1 MIDRTVVYYNKNA
14 ALSQCETPLC
24 TRHRADGA
32 ELTNTG
38 PSGKIPD
45 NSAML
50 TEKQKCVKIITL
62 GIEIT
67 QVKDLDVLLER
78 VLKEARNLVNADA
91 GTIYVKE
98 DEKLKFSYTQNDTL
112 QERQPGRKLIY
123 STFTLP
129 INNQTIA
136 GYVAN
141 TGELL
146 NLPDVYKLSS
156 TLPFAFNRKFDDL
169 SGYRTE
175 SMLTFP
181 LKTNRGDIVGVLQ
194 LINERSSRG
203 KVVPFS
209 KKDEPLILHFAN
221 MAAVAIERA
230 QLTRAMILRTIR
242 MAELRD
248 PKETG
253 AHVNRVAAY
262 AVALYEHWAGRR
274 SVPHD
279 VIDKNRDV
287 LRMAAM
293 LHDVGKV
300 AISDAIL
307 KKPGRLDDAER
318 EIMKQHT
325 TAGARLFTERY
336 SEFDEASSLVAL
348 NHHEKW
354 DGTGSPGHVN
364 PFDGTIVPGY
374 EQNDGT
380 PRPKRGE
387 EIPVFGRIVA
397 LADVYD
403 ALSSTRVY
411 KEKWDE
417 GRVLDEVKASSGAHF
432 DPEIVETFFAS
443 LDTVRN
449 IAERYPDH

>member
-1 MIDRTVVYYNKNA
+1 
-14 ALSQCETPLC
+14 
-24 TRHRADGA
+24 
-32 ELTNTG
+32 
-38 PSGKIPD
+38 
-45 NSAML
+45 ML
-50 TEKQKCVKIITL
+50 TEKQKFARIIGL

-78 VLKEARNLVNADA
+78 ILKEARSLVNADA

-112 QERQPGRKLIY
+112 LERQPGRKLIY

-146 NLPDVYKLSS
+146 NLPDVYSLSS
-156 TLPFAFNRKFDDL
+156 ALPFSFNRKFDDL
-169 SGYRTE
+169 SGYRTQ

-181 LKTNRGDIVGVLQ
+181 LKTSRGDIIGVLQ
-194 LINERSSRG
+194 LINERNARG
-203 KVVPFS
+203 EVIAFA

-230 QLTRAMILRTIR
+230 QLTRAMILRTIK

-253 AHVNRVAAY
+253 DHVNRVASY
-262 AVALYEHWAGRR
+262 SVALYEHWAGRR
-274 SVPHD
+274 SVPQD
-279 VIDKNRDV
+279 VIDRNRDI

-307 KKPGRLDDAER
+307 KKPARLDDAER

-325 TAGARLFTERY
+325 TAGARLFSERY

-354 DGTGSPGHVN
+354 DGTGYPGHVN
-364 PFDGTIVPGY
+364 PCDGTIVPGY
-374 EQNDGT
+374 ESSDGN

-387 EIPVFGRIVA
+387 EIPVFGRLVA

-403 ALSSTRVY
+403 ALSSKRVY
-411 KEKWDE
+411 KEKWDQ
-417 GRVLDEVKASSGAHF
+417 GQVLDELKACSGSHF
-432 DPEIVETFFAS
+432 DPDMVETFFAC
-443 LDTVRN
+443 LDTIHS